1 MEVRCR
7 FLFLCSSLQY
17 LVWSLICKKYML
29 EYILSRKDGFTFFST
44 NSLASDADSEYAR
57 AFYTDVASIAT
68 NAMMD
73 KKAYPQ
79 DI

>member
-1 MEVRCR
+1 
-7 FLFLCSSLQY
+7 
-17 LVWSLICKKYML
+17 ML

-44 NSLASDADSEYAR
+44 NSLADSEYAR